1 MWLNQNKLE
10 TNFHP
15 VPQNIHGTIYILICI
30 SLLLLA
36 WIFYNYRNQTYKI
49 FSAALSEKQKNNLI
63 REDSESIK
71 KVTRLLNVTFF
82 INFFILFYAINF
94 RYKLLLIN
102 DNLDILIYFILI
114 LSTFVVKS
122 IVNIFLAWVFETK
135 ILLQFYLKDNYL
147 KFKLYSLLAI
157 ISAILILFSSN
168 LSQLFTIIAITIF
181 TILWIIRCYKAYKY
195 SNEFKSFSILYA
207 FLYICIL
214 EIIPVAVI
222 GKFLMENA

>member
-1 MWLNQNKLE
+1 ME

-15 VPQNIHGTIYILICI
+15 VPENIHGIIYILLCI
-30 SLLLLA
+30 SLFLLA

-49 FSAALSEKQKNNLI
+49 FRAALSEQQKNNLI

-71 KVTRLLNVTFF
+71 KVTRLLNITFF
-82 INFFILFYAINF
+82 INLFILFYAINF
-94 RYKLLLIN
+94 RYKLLVIN
-102 DNLDILIYFILI
+102 DNFDILVYFILI
-114 LSTFVVKS
+114 LSTFVIKS
-122 IVNIFLAWVFETK
+122 VVNIFLAWVFETK
-135 ILLQFYLKDNYL
+135 ILLQFFLKDNYL

-157 ISAILILFSSN
+157 ISAILILFSTN
-168 LSQLFTIIAITIF
+168 LHQIFSVISIVIF

-207 FLYICIL
+207 FLYICTL

>member
-1 MWLNQNKLE
+1 M
-10 TNFHP
+10 
-15 VPQNIHGTIYILICI
+15 ICI

-94 RYKLLLIN
+94 RYKLLVIN

>member
-1 MWLNQNKLE
+1 
-10 TNFHP
+10 
-15 VPQNIHGTIYILICI
+15 LICI